1 MVSNKA
7 LKVKCGTHWQAI
19 ELFLWSAGTYL
30 LFNGTVK
37 ENISLGREGVDD
49 EKVKEAADMAN
60 VTEFVKNLDEGFDT
74 YLGAGGVTLSGGQKQ
89 RIAIARAIAT
99 DPRILLLDEA
109 TSALDANSEKIVQM
123 TLKEAAKGRTTIII
137 AHRLSTIREVKRIYV
152 MEKGK
157 VVETGSHDEL
167 MEKGGLYTRLAAAQ
181 QFQDRQSD
189 QLERAPPRKQ
199 SL

>member
-1 MVSNKA
+1 MRNS
-7 LKVKCGTHWQAI
+7 LQAI
-19 ELFLWSAGTYL
+19 GIVQQEPY

-109 TSALDANSEKIVQM
+109 TSALDANSEKIVQVSRHGAGD
-123 TLKEAAKGRTTIII
+123 AASENPGPC
-137 AHRLSTIREVKRIYV
+137 HV
-152 MEKGK
+152 
-157 VVETGSHDEL
+157 
-167 MEKGGLYTRLAAAQ
+167 
-181 QFQDRQSD
+181 
-189 QLERAPPRKQ
+189 
-199 SL
+199 